1 MTKIPYFPD
10 AEVPLP
16 ERMTPEQF
24 VEWVASWVLDGDLI
38 DPSKDS
44 DKFFDDS
51 DEEPYEYELENDE
64 VYENYHTIVM
74 EARRLAGKE
83 PQP

>member
-38 DPSKDS
+38 DPAKDS
-44 DKFFDDS
+44 DRFFVDPDD
-51 DEEPYEYELENDE
+51 EAYEYEMENDE

-83 PQP
+83 TA

>member
-16 ERMTPEQF
+16 EHMTPEQF
-24 VEWVASWVLDGDLI
+24 VEWVASWVLDGDVI
-38 DPSKDS
+38 DPAKDS
-44 DKFFDDS
+44 GRFHVDS
-51 DEEPYEYELENDE
+51 DDAPYEYEMENDE
-64 VYENYHTIVM
+64 VYSNYAAIVT

-83 PQP
+83 TA

>member
-1 MTKIPYFPD
+1 MTNIPYFPD

-24 VEWVASWVLDGDLI
+24 VEWVASWVLDGDTYQP
-38 DPSKDS
+38 DP
-44 DKFFDDS
+44 
-51 DEEPYEYELENDE
+51 DEPGYDYELENDE
-64 VYENYHTIVM
+64 VYENYAAIVT

-83 PQP
+83 TA

>member
-10 AEVPLP
+10 AEIFLP

-24 VEWVASWVLDGDLI
+24 VEWVASWVLDGDLYQP
-38 DPSKDS
+38 DP
-44 DKFFDDS
+44 
-51 DEEPYEYELENDE
+51 DEPAYEYELENDE
-64 VYENYHTIVM
+64 IYENYHAIVT

-83 PQP
+83 AA